1 MVADFVRDY
10 QKAVLSFTMKVRKME
25 KDSEI
30 KKGLSTWDMVNDAVK
45 AAQATCNLFGLSSD
59 NIQYIDLSNQASPV
73 K

>member
-1 MVADFVRDY
+1 
-10 QKAVLSFTMKVRKME
+10 ME

-45 AAQATCNLFGLSSD
+45 AAQATCNLFCLSSD